1 MKDAS
6 SEFNLGL
13 LACVLGSSAFAKRSL
28 KILFYKHK
36 MSLFYLLKG
45 KISSFW
51 INFLRIKWFKKTS
64 CTELHTRKSTALQSD
79 QKVNPSSTT

>member
-51 INFLRIKWFKKTS
+51 INFLRIKWFKNNSGNYLIIYTTS
-64 CTELHTRKSTALQSD
+64 LKNT
-79 QKVNPSSTT
+79 SSL